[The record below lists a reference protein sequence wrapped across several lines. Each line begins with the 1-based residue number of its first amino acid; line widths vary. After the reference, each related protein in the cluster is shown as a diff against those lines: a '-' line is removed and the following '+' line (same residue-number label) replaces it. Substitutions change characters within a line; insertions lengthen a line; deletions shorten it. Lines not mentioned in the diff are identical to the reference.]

1 MRTRLLLLLALL
13 VFQLSFSYHNVAI
26 EPVVP
31 NLPNLSVCDN
41 NNDGFAVF
49 DLTVQNTYILAAQS
63 DSASDYNIVYY
74 QSYTDATLGGA
85 SINNPSSYS
94 NISPN
99 GDTVFYKITHIPSG
113 DYAVGSFSL
122 IVNPIPVASGPQSFM
137 SCDVYGD
144 PYDGIGILNLTQF
157 NTAIL
162 NSQNPNQYSLTYYIN
177 QSNANTGVSPI
188 VNASNYSVTNGQI
201 IWARVENN
209 TTGCFS
215 LTTINVMIISSPNP
229 IITSN
234 NGGNIICV
242 DYYSGTVVQPLILN
256 SGVANPSAYTFNWYE
271 NGALIA
277 GANNN
282 AYFVNTPDFSGATR
296 NYSVRVTSNSPLGCN
311 TTATPFSVLQSSQAA
326 IVPSVPTGYTIIN
339 LSGVQSIVV
348 SVNGYGTYEYSLD
361 DGPRQVSNVFENVS
375 LGDHTINVWDT
386 EGGLNYSCDPLIITN
401 VAIVESEI
409 PAPTGLTSQS
419 FSQGAT
425 LADVV
430 VTGTDV
436 QWYASATSRNATA
449 IPLPL
454 STELVNGTTYYATQ
468 TINGIESVARLAVT
482 VQITLETNQNDFLPI
497 QFAPNPVKNS
507 LTLQSNKVLKSVLIY
522 TMLGQKVFEQSYEN
536 TNVTIDLSGL
546 NTGNYILKAEG
557 ETGQKTIRIV
567 KE

>member
-1 MRTRLLLLLALL
+1 MRTRLLLLFTLL
-13 VFQLSFSYHNVAI
+13 VFQISFSYHKVDI

-31 NLPNLSVCDN
+31 NLPNLPVCDD

-49 DLTVQNTYILAAQS
+49 DLTVQSTSILSVQTG
-63 DSASDYNIVYY
+63 SASDYSIFYY
-74 QSYTDATLGGA
+74 ESYTDAEVNVG
-85 SINNPSSYS
+85 SINNPNSYS
-94 NISPN
+94 NIYPN
-99 GDTVFYKITHIPSG
+99 GQTVFYRITHIPSG
-113 DYAVGSFSL
+113 SYAVGSFSL

-137 SCDVYGD
+137 GCDVYGS
-144 PYDGIGILNLTQF
+144 PYDGIGVLNLTQF

-162 NSQNPNQYSLTYYIN
+162 NGQNPNQYSLTYYN
-177 QSNANTGVSPI
+177 SQSNANTGVNPI
-188 VNASNYSVTNGQI
+188 IQASNYSVTNGQT

-209 TTGCFS
+209 STGCYS
-215 LTTINVMIISSPNP
+215 LTTINIMINSLPNP

-242 DYYSGTVVQPLILN
+242 DYYTGAVVQPLILN

-271 NGALIA
+271 NGTLIA
-277 GANNN
+277 NANNST
-282 AYFVNTPDFSGATR
+282 YFVNTPDFTGATR
-296 NYSVRVTSNSPLGCN
+296 DYSVAVTSNSPLGCN
-311 TTATPFSVLQSSQAA
+311 AISTAFSVIQSSQAA
-326 IVPSVPTGYTIIN
+326 TFQAVPTGYTIIN

-348 SVNGYGTYEYSLD
+348 SINGYGTYEYSLD

-386 EGGLNYSCDPLIITN
+386 EGGLNYSCDPLIIGN
-401 VAIVESEI
+401 IFIVESQV

-436 QWYASATSRNATA
+436 QWYASATNRNATT

-557 ETGQKTIRIV
+557 EIGQKTIRIV